1 MILRKNPVFAISIT
15 EMRLLPKTMALGGV
29 ATGSINAT
37 RPSMAGSIKS
47 RGLGSMLTTSTAR
60 MGYRVSTVAILE
72 VILVKKVIG
81 KQMHRIRRRGYPA
94 INFLPVGMGLLFY
107 TNLYID

>member
-1 MILRKNPVFAISIT
+1 
-15 EMRLLPKTMALGGV
+15 
-29 ATGSINAT
+29 
-37 RPSMAGSIKS
+37 
-47 RGLGSMLTTSTAR
+47 MLTTSTAR

-81 KQMHRIRRRGYPA
+81 KQMHRIRRRGYSA